1 VAVRDYTDSE
11 GVSWQVWEVIPQSV
25 ERRRLRERRVADRD
39 EYDRRKRHE
48 VRLRHA
54 EGDIDGW
61 LVFESFDTKKR
72 LRPIPKDWQLASVV
86 ELESMCARAER
97 AARTSRRLIE

>member
-1 VAVRDYTDSE
+1 MAVRDYTDSE

-25 ERRRLRERRVADRD
+25 ERRKLRERRVADRD
-39 EYDRRKRHE
+39 EHDRRKRHE
-48 VRLRHA
+48 VRLRPA
-54 EGDIDGW
+54 AGDVDGW
-61 LVFESFDTKKR
+61 LVFESFDMKKR
-72 LRPIPKDWQLASVV
+72 LRPIPKDWYLASAV